1 MRQAGVSVYTNQ
13 NGNQFAIP
21 YVYTNG
27 EWVPALPKVYN
38 ENEWKTAGLA
48 GTLMV
53 YFMTSDNKYFMTSDG
68 KYFLVRD

>member
-1 MRQAGVSVYTNQ
+1 M
-13 NGNQFAIP
+13 
-21 YVYTNG
+21 
-27 EWVPALPKVYN
+27 PALPKVYN